1 MKRPWLSVAA
11 FCAVFF
17 GIIIFCVIFGS
28 YSSQYR
34 AQNRTEAAKEQLALD
49 CEKRLELLPE
59 LVSMARKTGALE
71 FIDPVNLDKVN
82 FDQVT
87 ETAKMAESILT
98 RIHSKGPLEKE
109 LILDFEQSQVQVSRK
124 IATLIKGI
132 KDHET
137 LKKSA
142 DFIALEK
149 KFMEFEFAVFAD
161 THQYNREAD
170 YFNTRKEIFP
180 GFLVA
185 KLFDLEEIFFPEI
198 TADLFTP
205 QKIRT

>member
-1 MKRPWLSVAA
+1 MLHSALY
-11 FCAVFF
+11 FF
-17 GIIIFCVIFGS
+17 GIIIFYVIFGS

-34 AQNRTEAAKEQLALD
+34 AQNRTEAAKKQLALD

-87 ETAKMAESILT
+87 ETAKTAEGILT
-98 RIHSKGPLEKE
+98 RIHSKGPLEKK
-109 LILDFEQSQVQVSRK
+109 LILDFEKSQVQVSRK
-124 IATLIKGI
+124 IATLI

-149 KFMEFEFAVFAD
+149 KFMEFEFTVFTD
-161 THQYNREAD
+161 THQYNREAN

-180 GFLVA
+180 RFLIA

-198 TADLFTP
+198 TAGLFTP
-205 QKIRT
+205 QNIRT

>member
-17 GIIIFCVIFGS
+17 GIILFCVIFGG

-34 AQNRTEAAKEQLALD
+34 AQNRTEAAKELLALD
-49 CEKRLELLPE
+49 CKKRLELLPE

-71 FIDPVNLDKVN
+71 FIDPFNLDKVHL
-82 FDQVT
+82 DQVT
-87 ETAKMAESILT
+87 ETARTASDILT
-98 RIHSKGPLEKE
+98 RVHSKGPLEKE
-109 LILDFEQSQVQVSRK
+109 LVLDFEQSQVELSRK
-124 IATLIKGI
+124 IACLIKGI

-137 LKKSA
+137 LKASP
-142 DFIALEK
+142 DFIDLEK
-149 KFMEFEFAVFAD
+149 KFTEFESAVFAD
-161 THQYNREAD
+161 THRYNREAH

-180 GFLVA
+180 GFLIA
-185 KLFDLEEIFFPEI
+185 RLFGLEETFFPEI
-198 TADLFTP
+198 TASLFTP